1 MPRKI
6 LFFLGFFLV
15 SCVENL
21 VHIQIFDYG
30 SFSVKY
36 NSIGHKNDLL
46 DSDFIHPTSND
57 KHSWITSLRQIN
69 DSGTERLYGKKK
81 LFYLHQL
88 KQN

>member
-46 DSDFIHPTSND
+46 DSDFIHPTTND

-69 DSGTERLYGKKK
+69 DSGYSDRHFIFFGIN
-81 LFYLHQL
+81 QI
-88 KQN
+88 